1 VKICEFPAPTSAAF
15 GDEVESPFLV
25 EILFR
30 KGAFTMQVEYT
41 GRQVTVTP
49 SLRTLAEEGIE
60 RIGKILGRTTG
71 AHVILSAEK
80 YRKTAEV
87 SVKTRRHDILGI
99 SEATSMET
107 ALRGALE
114 KAETQAIKCRKK
126 LQAKKR
132 QPKEE
137 KLLADLQL
145 ERPRRTSAKP
155 GGATAKPAAA
165 ASKANGN
172 GRSKPVIPVTVHSFP
187 ARTPIPE
194 PHIVRSTDSVALRPM
209 TLEEAVKE
217 CEFRDREV
225 FVFRDKGGNVKVLHR
240 KRDGKM
246 ELIEE
251 P

>member
-1 VKICEFPAPTSAAF
+1 
-15 GDEVESPFLV
+15 
-25 EILFR
+25 
-30 KGAFTMQVEYT
+30 MQVEYT

-49 SLRTLAEEGIE
+49 ALRALAEEGIE
-60 RIGKILGRTTG
+60 RIAKILGRTTK

-87 SVKTRRHDILGI
+87 SVTTRRHEILGVAE
-99 SEATSMET
+99 STKLET

-114 KAETQAIKCRKK
+114 KAETQAIRCRKK

-137 KLLADLQL
+137 KLAVEAQL
-145 ERPRRTSAKP
+145 ERPRRASAKSP
-155 GGATAKPAAA
+155 SVEKTAAPPAP
-165 ASKANGN
+165 KANGN
-172 GRSKPVIPVTVHSFP
+172 GRSRPIIPVTVHSFP

-217 CEFRDREV
+217 AEFRDREV
-225 FVFRDKGGNVKVLHR
+225 FVFRDKLGNVKVLHR

>member
-1 VKICEFPAPTSAAF
+1 
-15 GDEVESPFLV
+15 
-25 EILFR
+25 
-30 KGAFTMQVEYT
+30 MQVEYT

-49 SLRTLAEEGIE
+49 SLRALAEEGIA
-60 RIGKILGRTTG
+60 RIGKILGKTTG

-87 SVKTRRHDILGI
+87 SVKTRLQDILGI
-99 SEATSMET
+99 AESTTLET

-114 KAETQAIKCRKK
+114 KAETQAIRSRKK

-137 KLLADLQL
+137 KNPSELLLQ
-145 ERPRRTSAKP
+145 RT
-155 GGATAKPAAA
+155 GRTAVKSTAAA
-165 ASKANGN
+165 EKSGAVSPGHKGNGS

-187 ARTPIPE
+187 AKTPIPE

-225 FVFRDKGGNVKVLHR
+225 FVFRDKRGNVKVLHR

>member
-1 VKICEFPAPTSAAF
+1 
-15 GDEVESPFLV
+15 
-25 EILFR
+25 
-30 KGAFTMQVEYT
+30 MQVEYT

-49 SLRTLAEEGIE
+49 ALRALAEEGIE

-71 AHVILSAEK
+71 AHVILSSEK

-87 SVKTRRHDILGI
+87 SIKTRRHDILGI
-99 SEATSMET
+99 SESTSMET
-107 ALRGALE
+107 ALRAALE
-114 KAETQAIKCRKK
+114 KAETQAIRCRQK

-137 KLLADLQL
+137 KLTAEPQL
-145 ERPRRTSAKP
+145 ERPRRAS
-155 GGATAKPAAA
+155 AKPAAA
-165 ASKANGN
+165 ANTATATSAPKANGH
-172 GRSKPVIPVTVHSFP
+172 GRSKTVIPVTVHSFP

-240 KRDGKM
+240 KRDGKI

>member
-1 VKICEFPAPTSAAF
+1 
-15 GDEVESPFLV
+15 
-25 EILFR
+25 
-30 KGAFTMQVEYT
+30 MQVEYT

-49 SLRTLAEEGIE
+49 ALRTLAEEGIE

-87 SVKTRRHDILGI
+87 SIKTRRQDILGI
-99 SEATSMET
+99 SESTSMES
-107 ALRGALE
+107 ALREALD
-114 KAETQAIKCRKK
+114 KAETQAIRCRKK

-137 KLLADLQL
+137 KITAEPQLQ
-145 ERPRRTSAKP
+145 RPRRASAKP
-155 GGATAKPAAA
+155 SGTVEKSTPPPAPKVNGQGRGKPA
-165 ASKANGN
+165 
-172 GRSKPVIPVTVHSFP
+172 IPVTVHSFP
-187 ARTPIPE
+187 AKTPIPE
-194 PHIVRSTDSVALRPM
+194 PHVVRSADSVALRPM

-225 FVFRDKGGNVKVLHR
+225 FVFRDNSGNVKVLHR

>member
-1 VKICEFPAPTSAAF
+1 
-15 GDEVESPFLV
+15 
-25 EILFR
+25 
-30 KGAFTMQVEYT
+30 MQVEYT

-49 SLRTLAEEGIE
+49 ALRALAEEGIE

-87 SVKTRRHDILGI
+87 SIKTRRHDILGV
-99 SEATSMET
+99 SESTSMET
-107 ALRGALE
+107 ALRGALD
-114 KAETQAIKCRKK
+114 KAETQAIRCRKK

-137 KLLADLQL
+137 KLASEPQLQ
-145 ERPRRTSAKP
+145 RPRRTSARSAKAEE
-155 GGATAKPAAA
+155 ATASPSAP
-165 ASKANGN
+165 KANGH
-172 GRSKPVIPVTVHSFP
+172 GRSKTVIPVTVHSFP

-240 KRDGKM
+240 KRDGKI